1 MYNIYIKSEGE
12 NEMKTVRLKNGM
24 VVSVVYPEEVDSV
37 LTDEDRE
44 MDLRAREAVRA
55 AIERTKFLESL
66 RKR

>member
-66 RKR
+66 RKG

>member
-1 MYNIYIKSEGE
+1 
-12 NEMKTVRLKNGM
+12 MKIVRLKNGM

-44 MDLRAREAVRA
+44 MDLRAREAVRV

-66 RKR
+66 RKG